1 MAQPDPNDKKV
12 LAGLVAK
19 VRKGDASALDLLL
32 RATSKRVYYFCLHL
46 CGNEALAEDLM
57 QETLI
62 RAISNVASLRKDE
75 EWVSWM
81 YTIARNRFIDT
92 TRLSETKVETLAL
105 RDEEEHEVISELP
118 AVELGEAEERWLIRE
133 VLQGIHA
140 EFREAL
146 ILVDQEGMTSEEA
159 AAVIGIS
166 STALR
171 SRVHR
176 ARKQF
181 RDLYEKLQE
190 EAKGRTP

>member
-1 MAQPDPNDKKV
+1 M
-12 LAGLVAK
+12 AK